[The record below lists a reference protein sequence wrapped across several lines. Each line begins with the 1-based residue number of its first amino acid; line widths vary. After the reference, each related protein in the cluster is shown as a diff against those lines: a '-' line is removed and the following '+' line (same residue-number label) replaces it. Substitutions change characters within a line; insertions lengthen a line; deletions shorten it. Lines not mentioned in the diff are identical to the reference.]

1 MATTIPVPIQFSLPE
16 GWISV
21 NPDEINTPEAAFVAL
36 HPGHRGGG
44 FTPNITITG
53 ELRDATVSLQQ
64 IAAESVD
71 RLRKGAHEVKIGRTT
86 EGGTAENPVYTQAVR
101 LHVDLAGQPQYLV
114 QYQVFMGFSDTAN
127 PARRAVLQIVLTS
140 KLEQFPQVI
149 DDFQTFIASIRSE

>member
-16 GWISV
+16 GWVSV

-36 HPGHRGGG
+36 HPGSRGGG

-53 ELRDATVSLQQ
+53 ELRDAEVPLNQ

-71 RLRKGAHEVKIGRTT
+71 RLRRGAHEVKLGRTT

-101 LHVDLAGQPQYLV
+101 VQVDLGGQPQYLV
-114 QYQVFMGFSDTAN
+114 QYQVFMVFVDTAE
-127 PARRAVLQIVLTS
+127 PDRRAVLQVVLTS
-140 KLEQFPQVI
+140 KLDQFPQVI
-149 DDFQTFIASIRSE
+149 DDFQAFIDSIRPE